1 MEEEAEVEGFEKK
14 KILWKKKKILENN
27 ALSHFAFAFFFR
39 LSGAGRAPSFLFFL
53 ITGEPMA
60 LHARAWRA
68 VIVLA
73 LAAWCSLAGVSSASV
88 EQFSVDAFRIS
99 LSLSLSL
106 EKIETSFYL
115 SLSLSRS
122 LSCCPSPFLFS
133 RAMAPLASNAH
144 NSSNAHIEIHCPSP
158 EKNNKQQVSP
168 PSTLNKSKLR
178 RQRRRPPNNRTIPG
192 RPSGR
197 RSRAPSTRPLLPL
210 PPRDPEQGRGL
221 DPSSAA
227 ATWPMCG
234 GSR

>member
-1 MEEEAEVEGFEKK
+1 MC
-14 KILWKKKKILENN
+14 LL
-27 ALSHFAFAFFFR
+27 L
-39 LSGAGRAPSFLFFL
+39 PSSIFPSTL
-53 ITGEPMA
+53 
-60 LHARAWRA
+60 
-68 VIVLA
+68 
-73 LAAWCSLAGVSSASV
+73 SASLSL
-88 EQFSVDAFRIS
+88 FLSLSRRSKPPSIS
-99 LSLSLSL
+99 LSLSFSL
-106 EKIETSFYL
+106 LLPL
-115 SLSLSRS
+115 SLSLFQSNGSTLKRS
-122 LSCCPSPFLFS
+122 L
-133 RAMAPLASNAH
+133 H

-178 RQRRRPPNNRTIPG
+178 RQRRRRPNNRTIPG

-221 DPSSAA
+221 DPLSAA